1 MIMKTKNFI
10 AIVVMAGL
18 GLSVIGFER
27 SLAAKEKA
35 PASVKIGIV
44 SVREVFENCTM
55 KIEVEKTLAAEGEK
69 KFAELKKL
77 EESVE
82 TDKAALSKRKENSA
96 DYMEMLGALMQKQS
110 QLDAQKEFFQHDL
123 AVKEMQGKEKIYRKI
138 LEVIASVAQEKGLD
152 LILNRDDNYLN
163 RPDLG
168 QSAQSPADLIL
179 TTKTH
184 KLLYFNPSLDITAD
198 VVSAMSKS
206 KQQ

>member
-1 MIMKTKNFI
+1 MKTKNFI

-110 QLDAQKEFFQHDL
+110 QLDAQKEFFQQDL

>member
-1 MIMKTKNFI
+1 MKTKNFI

-152 LILNRDDNYLN
+152 LILNRDDNHLN